1 MKGETSMKKVIIYR
15 SFDGE
20 DFYTEED
27 CREYEADALA
37 CVHEIFDKVQFFDA
51 FMGLMLA
58 PEEDDVNAYL
68 DAFEAAYDKAP
79 YMFIIERP
87 SETALDFIY
96 GYLGMSLPDGV
107 GPFKYDTHTDE
118 WKAAE

>member
-1 MKGETSMKKVIIYR
+1 MKKIIIYR

-20 DFYTEED
+20 DFYTEKD

-68 DAFEAAYDKAP
+68 DAFEAAYSEAP

-96 GYLGMSLPDGV
+96 GYLGMSIPDGV
-107 GPFKYDTHTDE
+107 GMFEYDGHTDE
-118 WKAAE
+118 WKAAK

>member
-1 MKGETSMKKVIIYR
+1 MKKVIIYR
-15 SFDGE
+15 AFDGE
-20 DFYTEED
+20 DFYTEQG

-37 CVHEIFDKVQFFDA
+37 CMHEIFNKVQFFDA

-58 PEEDDVNAYL
+58 PEEDDVNAYM
-68 DAFEAAYDKAP
+68 DAFEAAYDEAS

-96 GYLGMSLPDGV
+96 GYLVMSLPDGV
-107 GPFKYDTHTDE
+107 GPFKYDTDTDE

>member
-1 MKGETSMKKVIIYR
+1 MKKVTIYR

-20 DFYTEED
+20 DFETESD
-27 CREYEADALA
+27 CRKYEANALA
-37 CVHEIFDKVQFFDA
+37 CVHEIFEKVQFFDD

-58 PEEDDVNAYL
+58 PEEDDVDAYL
-68 DAFEAAYDKAP
+68 DAFEAAYYEAP

-107 GPFKYDTHTDE
+107 GSFEYDGHTDE